1 MGRKK
6 LGQWTLWDGN
16 SLPNIVQ
23 IAFDHETLCRYD
35 NLKASHHSNCKCTKF
50 LFSYTLWTCMLPGWV
65 MLYNII
71 YIHSGGKRLTCRA
84 PCSANLEPETCCRWL
99 WLLPPTRT
107 RPRPQQAPPTEAG
120 GSLCKTKLILMMSAE
135 ACHDDKNLL
144 LTSQIVTD
152 SVTAFYKSQF
162 WRTRVWRGNTPFPHS
177 VRPPW

>member
-6 LGQWTLWDGN
+6 LGQWTLWGGN

-50 LFSYTLWTCMLPGWV
+50 LFSYTLWACMLPGWV

-71 YIHSGGKRLTCRA
+71 YIQGENVLPAEHLALPILGLRHVAGGSGFCR
-84 PCSANLEPETCCRWL
+84 
-99 WLLPPTRT
+99 PTRT
-107 RPRPQQAPPTEAG
+107 RPGPQQAPPTAAG

-162 WRTRVWRGNTPFPHS
+162 WRTRVWGGNTPFPHS

>member
-6 LGQWTLWDGN
+6 LGQWTLWGGN

-84 PCSANLEPETCCRWL
+84 PCSANLGLATCFCLRAGHPSRLQSLTPALKRLHQPELEEVSARQSLSWWCQQRHATM
-99 WLLPPTRT
+99 TRIF
-107 RPRPQQAPPTEAG
+107 
-120 GSLCKTKLILMMSAE
+120 C
-135 ACHDDKNLL
+135 
-144 LTSQIVTD
+144 
-152 SVTAFYKSQF
+152 
-162 WRTRVWRGNTPFPHS
+162 
-177 VRPPW
+177 